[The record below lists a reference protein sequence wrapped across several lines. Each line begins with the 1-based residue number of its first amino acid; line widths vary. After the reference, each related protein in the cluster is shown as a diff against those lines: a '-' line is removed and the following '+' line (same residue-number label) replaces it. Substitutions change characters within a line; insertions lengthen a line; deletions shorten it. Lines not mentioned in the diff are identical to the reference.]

1 MSGGWSTVSSEVK
14 RVCPRVCTC
23 VCQCACVSE
32 YTGELAEESK
42 EACVFKRE
50 EDERR
55 KHISRTNLSSVFN
68 MVSEHTCSNRDMIGA
83 AYVHSPAH

>member
-1 MSGGWSTVSSEVK
+1 MCLPKG
-14 RVCPRVCTC
+14 VCV
-23 VCQCACVSE
+23 CACVRIR
-32 YTGELAEESK
+32 ELAEDIK

-68 MVSEHTCSNRDMIGA
+68 MVSEHKCSNSDMIGA
-83 AYVHSPAH
+83 AYVHPPAH